1 MLLTHIQ
8 LDNIFPTYM
17 IIPQIDAA
25 SLFNMQH
32 VAHAASLEQ
41 VRVAAEDVGF
51 MTITNT
57 GIDQNTVERAMD
69 VYRQF
74 FMLSYEQKLPY
85 SMTSTNSNRGWGE
98 PGSEQV
104 DPNANPDYKEV
115 FDCGLELE
123 DGDPLV
129 THTYYAPNLWPEYPP
144 EFQSVIQDYYEQ
156 ATKLSRALLSSVA
169 RSIGQPGEYFDDK
182 FDKPMALL
190 RGNYYPSRP
199 VTAASNDFGIAPHTD
214 YGCLTLLAIDGS
226 PGLEIQSRNGD
237 WIKVSA
243 SPGTFVINFGEMIQ
257 MWTKGRIKATPHRV
271 IGGTQERISV
281 PFFFNPRFDVNV
293 APWGSDEVTLA
304 GDHLSRRYDETYVH
318 RQHTVS
324 SE

>member
-1 MLLTHIQ
+1 
-8 LDNIFPTYM
+8 
-17 IIPQIDAA
+17 
-25 SLFNMQH
+25 
-32 VAHAASLEQ
+32 
-41 VRVAAEDVGF
+41 
-51 MTITNT
+51 
-57 GIDQNTVERAMD
+57 MD
-69 VYRQF
+69 VYRRF
-74 FMLSYEQKLPY
+74 FMLSYEQKVVY
-85 SMTSTNSNRGWGE
+85 SMTATDSNRGWGE

-123 DGDPLV
+123 DGDPLA
-129 THTYYAPNLWPEYPP
+129 THTYYAPNLWPEHPT

-169 RSIGQPGEYFDDK
+169 RSIGQPGEYFADK

-199 VTAASNDFGIAPHTD
+199 ATAASKDFGIAPHTD

-226 PGLEIQSRNGD
+226 PGLEIQSRDGD
-237 WIKVSA
+237 WIKVNA

-271 IGGTQERISV
+271 IGGNQERISV

-318 RQHTVS
+318 RQHTAGL
-324 SE
+324 E